1 MLIIGSMAAYG
12 MIIGNTRFNR
22 WFGAVLVLG
31 FIIPSQSTLIPL
43 YRLLVR
49 IGLIDTLTGLV
60 FLYSAGSI
68 FCYFL
73 IQGYMKSVPY
83 ELIEAARIDGA
94 NAFSIYWRIVLPLIR
109 PILVTVAVFQT
120 MWIWNDFITPNV
132 FLVSP
137 GEEHPGAAGVQVGRR
152 VHHRLALLHDPQ
164 RSCAAPDGGLLRLHP
179 AAHRQRPAGRRR
191 EGLSPPHRRSPAV
204 RERGPSQRRLSS
216 TRAIPEEEE
225 DVTDTIKAVINLDIA
240 GPVISRHIYGH
251 FAEHLGDGIHGGFYV
266 GDDSTIPNDQG
277 IRLDVVEALR
287 QIAIPNLRWP
297 GGCFADEYHWKDG
310 IGPKE
315 DRPSLVN
322 SHWGDVE
329 ENNHFGTH
337 EFMHLCELLD
347 AEPYIAGNLGSGSV
361 EEMSQWVEYLTRPS
375 GSPMA
380 RLRRDNGREEPWRVK
395 FWGSGQ

>member
-1 MLIIGSMAAYG
+1 MLVIGSMAAYG

-94 NAFSIYWRIVLPLIR
+94 SAFSIYWRIVLPLIR

-137 GEEHPGAAGVQVGRR
+137 EKSTLVLQVYKSVGEFTTDWPSFMTLSV
-152 VHHRLALLHDPQ
+152 LALIPMVVFFVFTQ
-164 RSCAAPDGGLLRLHP
+164 RHIVSGLL
-179 AAHRQRPAGRRR
+179 AG
-191 EGLSPPHRRSPAV
+191 G
-204 RERGPSQRRLSS
+204 
-216 TRAIPEEEE
+216 
-225 DVTDTIKAVINLDIA
+225 
-240 GPVISRHIYGH
+240 
-251 FAEHLGDGIHGGFYV
+251 
-266 GDDSTIPNDQG
+266 
-277 IRLDVVEALR
+277 
-287 QIAIPNLRWP
+287 
-297 GGCFADEYHWKDG
+297 
-310 IGPKE
+310 
-315 DRPSLVN
+315 
-322 SHWGDVE
+322 
-329 ENNHFGTH
+329 
-337 EFMHLCELLD
+337 
-347 AEPYIAGNLGSGSV
+347 
-361 EEMSQWVEYLTRPS
+361 
-375 GSPMA
+375 
-380 RLRRDNGREEPWRVK
+380 VK
-395 FWGSGQ
+395 G